1 MVNYITKKEVESIP
15 DDYKTTIKDT
25 INVEV
30 NYFGK
35 TKKEVEKIFTD
46 NGYNKNDVMIMKF
59 GKLVPYKIID

>member
-1 MVNYITKKEVESIP
+1 MVNYITKKEFKSIP

>member
-1 MVNYITKKEVESIP
+1 MVNYITKKEFESIP

-30 NYFGK
+30 NYFRK
-35 TKKEVEKIFTD
+35 NKKEVTKTFTD
-46 NGYNKNDVMIMKF
+46 NGYNENDVMIMKF

>member
-1 MVNYITKKEVESIP
+1 MVNYITKKEFESIS